1 MKKKLL
7 FIGAIILCFITNSQA
22 QTLTVDALGSQQAG
36 TTATM
41 NFQYTSTT
49 NCALYAELRI
59 ANISGTGVI
68 TQDYSSGS
76 NFIVGKFS
84 VLLPAQ
90 STATASTLAF
100 SIPGSVAPS
109 SSLASGKTYSWV
121 YKLTQGV
128 SNYTDV
134 GSTFKFTGATI
145 TAAAGVAD
153 NLTLVN
159 PPTTT
164 TQGSTVSITVN
175 YTCPSARLIKFG
187 ISIYSSTG
195 TFVSDLVAVG
205 VDVSATSSTAV
216 SLPQNLVIPSNA
228 TPSSLLPN
236 GQYYKVDTALFTP
249 AYGSYLL
256 GSSSNIT
263 ITTVPLSTTSFNENK
278 VKLYPNP
285 VSDFLNITTSLS
297 LNSYEVYDVLGKVVL
312 KASDTKSNQIDVSK
326 LNKGIYLIKFDD
338 KIVEKFIKK

>member
-7 FIGAIILCFITNSQA
+7 IIGAIILSFMTNSQA
-22 QTLTVDALGSQQAG
+22 QTLTVDALGPQQAG
-36 TTATM
+36 TTFTM

-84 VLLPAQ
+84 ALLPAQ

-100 SIPGSVAPS
+100 SIPGSVAAS
-109 SSLASGKTYSWV
+109 STLAAGKTYSWV

-145 TAAAGVAD
+145 TASGGVVD

-164 TQGSTVSITVN
+164 TAGSTVPITVN
-175 YTCPSARLIKFG
+175 YTCPAARLIKFG
-187 ISIYSSTG
+187 ISIYSAQG

-205 VDVSATSSTAV
+205 VDVMTTTSTAI
-216 SLPQNLVIPSNA
+216 SLMQNVVIPSNT
-228 TPSSLLPN
+228 TPSSQLPN
-236 GQYYKVDTALFTP
+236 GQYYKIDTALFTP
-249 AYGSYLL
+249 AYGAYVK
-256 GSSSNIT
+256 GASSNLT
-263 ITTVPLSTTSFNENK
+263 ITGSLSTTSFNENK

-285 VSDFLNITTSLS
+285 VSDVLNITTSS
-297 LNSYEVYDVLGKVVL
+297 SFNSYEIYDVIGKVVL
-312 KASDTKSNQIDVSK
+312 KAKGIQSNQIDVSK
-326 LNKGIYLIKFDD
+326 LEKGIYLIKFDD
-338 KIVEKFIKK
+338 KFVNKFIKE